1 MLSRQ
6 NQLIR
11 SLRAVNSTRIA
22 WRAPTSSIMRPFHVS
37 ALHRTL
43 NPSLTDPSHSS
54 SSTTHV
60 SHDNKE
66 EQLFLYS
73 SQHSTP
79 LPDKFDRLHAH
90 SMQVYPTTAGKT
102 VSALQ
107 GHFQQILMRLTKPKA
122 VLELGTFMG
131 YSAMAMAD
139 GMPKGAVLYTC
150 EKDPKAAQ
158 LSREL
163 FEEHAYS
170 PSTKGQNV
178 ERKDATI
185 EIVEGDGLSS
195 LALLAQRKLRFDA
208 VFLDADKSNYVNYY
222 NFILDNDMLN
232 DDGYILAD
240 NVLFSGLVL
249 NTEERRRRQAAAAAA
264 GSSSSS
270 KGKGKGK
277 KEKDA
282 KDGEWTSEAFQK
294 FADHIDT
301 FNKHVCSDPRV
312 DVVLLPAF
320 DGLSLIMKKRQ

>member
-1 MLSRQ
+1 M
-6 NQLIR
+6 
-11 SLRAVNSTRIA
+11 
-22 WRAPTSSIMRPFHVS
+22 
-37 ALHRTL
+37 
-43 NPSLTDPSHSS
+43 
-54 SSTTHV
+54 
-60 SHDNKE
+60 K
-66 EQLFLYS
+66 
-73 SQHSTP
+73 
-79 LPDKFDRLHAH
+79 
-90 SMQVYPTTAGKT
+90 VYPTTAGKT

-107 GHFQQILMRLTKPKA
+107 GHFQQLLMRLTKPKA

-150 EKDPKAAQ
+150 EKDPRAAQ

-170 PSTKGQNV
+170 PSTKSQNGQ
-178 ERKDATI
+178 RKDTTI
-185 EIVEGDGLSS
+185 EVIEGDGLSS
-195 LALLAQRKLRFDA
+195 LALLAQRNLRFDA
-208 VFLDADKSNYVNYY
+208 VFLDADKGNYINYY

-249 NTEERRRRQAAAAAA
+249 NSEERKTKQAAAAATGA
-264 GSSSSS
+264 SSSS
-270 KGKGKGK
+270 KGKGK

-301 FNKHVCSDPRV
+301 FNKHVCIDPRV